1 MQTCSQKPHASHNG
15 SGPASGSSVNRSVA
29 LRIKRNA
36 ARRLSGGAAL
46 LVLLGLAAMLSVA
59 FGAREVGWPEIA
71 AALSGQVA
79 TVGDAAIASR
89 LPRTLLAML
98 AGAALGVSG
107 GVMQGLTRNPLADP
121 GLLGVNAGA
130 ALAVVI
136 GIAWFGIDETTSYIW
151 TAIAGAAVSACAVYA
166 IASLGQ
172 GGATPLRLALA
183 GAAITAA
190 LSSLATAVV
199 LPRGDIGGLV
209 QSWLVGGVGG
219 ATYEQLLPVL
229 PFLVTGFVIT
239 LLAARKLNM
248 LALGDDT
255 AAGLGEKVAVARA
268 MSAVGAVLL
277 CGPIT
282 AVCGPIGF
290 VGLVVPHACRL
301 LAGGDYR
308 WLLPFSAL
316 GGAVLLTLSDVAG
329 RLIAHPSEL
338 DVGIVTA
345 FIGAPVFIWIV
356 RNRKVG
362 SL

>member
-1 MQTCSQKPHASHNG
+1 M
-15 SGPASGSSVNRSVA
+15 
-29 LRIKRNA
+29 
-36 ARRLSGGAAL
+36 SGGAAL

-79 TVGDAAIASR
+79 TVGDAAVASR

-98 AGAALGVSG
+98 AGAALGISG

-136 GIAWFGIDETTSYIW
+136 GIAWFGIDDTTSYIW
-151 TAIAGAAVSACAVYA
+151 TAIAGAAISACAVYA

-199 LPRGDIGGLV
+199 LPRGDISGLV

>member
-1 MQTCSQKPHASHNG
+1 MQTCSQKPHASHR
-15 SGPASGSSVNRSVA
+15 SSHSASGSGVSAVA
-29 LRIKRNA
+29 LRSNRNA
-36 ARRLSGGAAL
+36 ARRLSGVAAL
-46 LVLLGLAAMLSVA
+46 LVLLGLAAILSVA
-59 FGAREVGWPEIA
+59 FGARNVGWPEIV
-71 AALSGQVA
+71 AALSGQVE
-79 TVGDAAIASR
+79 TIGDAAVASR
-89 LPRTLLAML
+89 LPRTLLAIL

-151 TAIAGAAVSACAVYA
+151 TAIAGAGIAACAVYA

-190 LSSLATAVV
+190 LSSLTTAVV

-219 ATYEQLLPVL
+219 ATYGQLLPVL
-229 PFLVTGFVIT
+229 PFLATGFVIT

-255 AAGLGEKVAVARA
+255 AAGLGEKVSVARA

-277 CGPIT
+277 CGSIT

-316 GGAVLLTLSDVAG
+316 GGAVLLTFSDVAG
-329 RLIAHPSEL
+329 RLVAHPSEL

-362 SL
+362 AL

>member
-1 MQTCSQKPHASHNG
+1 MQIYSQTPHASHTT
-15 SGPASGSSVNRSVA
+15 SSVA
-29 LRIKRNA
+29 LGPGINREAAVRIKHHA
-36 ARRLSGGAAL
+36 TRRLAGGVVL
-46 LVLLGLAAMLSVA
+46 LVLLGLAAMLSMA
-59 FGAREVGWPEIA
+59 FGAREVGWPEIV
-71 AALSGQVA
+71 AALSGQVE
-79 TVGDAAIASR
+79 TMGDAAVASR
-89 LPRTLLAML
+89 LPRTLLAIL

-130 ALAVVI
+130 ALAVVV

-151 TAIAGAAVSACAVYA
+151 IAIAGAAVSACAVYA

-190 LSSLATAVV
+190 LSSLTTAVV

-219 ATYEQLLPVL
+219 ATYGQLLPVL
-229 PFLVTGFVIT
+229 PFLATGFVIT

-277 CGPIT
+277 CGSIT

-316 GGAVLLTLSDVAG
+316 GGAVLLTFSDVAG
-329 RLIAHPSEL
+329 RLIAHSSEL

-362 SL
+362 AL

>member
-1 MQTCSQKPHASHNG
+1 MQTYSQKPHASQNN
-15 SGPASGSSVNRSVA
+15 SVTATGPGVTQQRSK
-29 LRIKRNA
+29 LNTRIA
-36 ARRLSGGAAL
+36 GGLLLLAL
-46 LVLLGLAAMLSVA
+46 LMLGLMLSVA

-71 AALSGQVA
+71 AALSGRVE
-79 TVGDAAIASR
+79 TIGDAAVASR
-89 LPRTLLAML
+89 LPRTLLAVL

-130 ALAVVI
+130 ALAVVV
-136 GIAWFGIDETTSYIW
+136 GIAWFGINETASYIW
-151 TAIAGAAVSACAVYA
+151 TAIVGAGLTAVAVYA
-166 IASLGQ
+166 IASLGR

-183 GAAITAA
+183 GAAITAT

-219 ATYEQLLPVL
+219 ATYDQLLPVL
-229 PFLVTGFVIT
+229 PFLLTGFVIT

-301 LAGGDYR
+301 LVGGDYR

-316 GGAVLLTLSDVAG
+316 GGAVLLTFSDTVG
-329 RLIAHPSEL
+329 RLVAHPSEL

-362 SL
+362 AL

>member
-1 MQTCSQKPHASHNG
+1 MQTCSQKPHASH
-15 SGPASGSSVNRSVA
+15 SSSVPASGSSVNRAVA

-36 ARRLSGGAAL
+36 AQRLSGGAAL
-46 LVLLGLAAMLSVA
+46 LVLLGLAATLSVA
-59 FGAREVGWPEIA
+59 FGAREVGWSEIV
-71 AALSGQVA
+71 AALSGQVE
-79 TVGDAAIASR
+79 TMGDAAVASR

-151 TAIAGAAVSACAVYA
+151 TAIAGAGIAACAVYA
-166 IASLGQ
+166 IASLGR

-190 LSSLATAVV
+190 LSSLTTAVV

-219 ATYEQLLPVL
+219 ATYGQLLPVL
-229 PFLVTGFVIT
+229 PFLATGFVIT

-277 CGPIT
+277 CGSIT

-316 GGAVLLTLSDVAG
+316 GGAVLLTFSDVAG
-329 RLIAHPSEL
+329 RLVAHPSEL

>member
-1 MQTCSQKPHASHNG
+1 
-15 SGPASGSSVNRSVA
+15 
-29 LRIKRNA
+29 
-36 ARRLSGGAAL
+36 LSGGAAL

-71 AALSGQVA
+71 AALSGQVE
-79 TVGDAAIASR
+79 TVGDAAVASR

-121 GLLGVNAGA
+121 GLLGANAGA

-151 TAIAGAAVSACAVYA
+151 TAIAGAAISACAVYA

>member
-1 MQTCSQKPHASHNG
+1 MLTCSQKPHATQS
-15 SGPASGSSVNRSVA
+15 SGVTAPQLRPASRTTQP
-29 LRIKRNA
+29 RKK
-36 ARRLSGGAAL
+36 LSTRFAGGLLLLAL
-46 LVLLGLAAMLSVA
+46 LALALMLSVA
-59 FGAREVGWPEIA
+59 FGAREVGWPEVV
-71 AALSGQVA
+71 AALSGQVE
-79 TVGDAAIASR
+79 TIGDAAVASR
-89 LPRTLLAML
+89 LPRTLLAVL

-130 ALAVVI
+130 ALAIVI
-136 GIAWFGIDETTSYIW
+136 GIAWFGIDETTTYIW
-151 TAIAGAAVSACAVYA
+151 TAILGAGLAAVAVYA
-166 IASLGQ
+166 IASLAR

-183 GAAITAA
+183 GAATTAA
-190 LSSLATAVV
+190 LSSLATAVI

-219 ATYEQLLPVL
+219 ATYEQIMPVL
-229 PFLVTGFVIT
+229 PFLTAGFVIT
-239 LLAARKLNM
+239 LLAARKLNL

-301 LAGGDYR
+301 LVGGDYR

-316 GGAVLLTLSDVAG
+316 AGAVLLTLSDVFG
-329 RLIAHPSEL
+329 RLVAHPSEL

>member
-1 MQTCSQKPHASHNG
+1 MPTYSPKLHVS
-15 SGPASGSSVNRSVA
+15 NRSTAFTGAAIAA
-29 LRIKRNA
+29 LKQHA
-36 ARRLSGGAAL
+36 ARRMAGGA
-46 LVLLGLAAMLSVA
+46 VLLGLLALAAMLSVA
-59 FGAREVGWPEIA
+59 LGARSVGWAEIT
-71 AALSGQVA
+71 AALSGQVD
-79 TVGDAAIASR
+79 TMGDAAVASR

-136 GIAWFGIDETTSYIW
+136 GIAWLGIDEPQHYIW
-151 TAIAGAAVSACAVYA
+151 TAIAGAAVAACAVYA
-166 IASLGQ
+166 IASLGR

-190 LSSLATAVV
+190 LSSLTTAVV

-209 QSWLVGGVGG
+209 QSWMVGGVGG
-219 ATYEQLLPVL
+219 ATYDQLLPVL
-229 PFLVTGFVIT
+229 PFLATGLVIS

-255 AAGLGEKVAVARA
+255 AAGLGEKVATARA
-268 MSAVGAVLL
+268 LSAVGAVLL
-277 CGPIT
+277 CGPVT

-301 LAGGDYR
+301 LAGSDYR

-316 GGAVLLTLSDVAG
+316 GGAVLLTFSDVAG
-329 RLIAHPSEL
+329 RLVAHPAEL

>member
-1 MQTCSQKPHASHNG
+1 MQTCSQKPHAKPSNG
-15 SGPASGSSVNRSVA
+15 LSASSTSTRSCK
-29 LRIKRNA
+29 KRSI
-36 ARRLSGGAAL
+36 RVTGGLLLLAL
-46 LVLLGLAAMLSVA
+46 LALALILSVV
-59 FGAREVGWPEIA
+59 FGARAVGWPEIA
-71 AALSGQVA
+71 AALSGQIE
-79 TVGDAAIASR
+79 TMGDAAVASR
-89 LPRTLLAML
+89 LPRTLLAVL

-130 ALAVVI
+130 ALAIVI
-136 GIAWFGIDETTSYIW
+136 GIAWFGIDETATYIW
-151 TAIAGAAVSACAVYA
+151 TAILGAGLAAVAVYA
-166 IASLGQ
+166 IASLAR

-183 GAAITAA
+183 GAATTAA
-190 LSSLATAVV
+190 LSSLTTAVV

-219 ATYEQLLPVL
+219 ATYDQILPVL
-229 PFLVTGFVIT
+229 PFLLTGFVIT
-239 LLAARKLNM
+239 LLAARKLNL

-255 AAGLGEKVAVARA
+255 AAGLGEKVAVARV
-268 MSAVGAVLL
+268 MSAVGAVML

-301 LAGGDYR
+301 LVGGDYR

-316 GGAVLLTLSDVAG
+316 GGAVLLTFSDVVG
-329 RLIAHPSEL
+329 RLIAHPAEL

-362 SL
+362 AL

>member
-1 MQTCSQKPHASHNG
+1 MQTCSPKPHVSQSNSVTAAELRPQKPRKTLATRF
-15 SGPASGSSVNRSVA
+15 A
-29 LRIKRNA
+29 
-36 ARRLSGGAAL
+36 GGLLL
-46 LVLLGLAAMLSVA
+46 LVLLLLALMLSVA

-71 AALSGQVA
+71 AALSGQVE
-79 TVGDAAIASR
+79 TIGDAAVASR
-89 LPRTLLAML
+89 LPRTLLAIL
-98 AGAALGVSG
+98 AGAALGISG
-107 GVMQGLTRNPLADP
+107 GVMQGLTRNPIADP

-130 ALAVVI
+130 ALAVVV
-136 GIAWFGIDETTSYIW
+136 GIAWFGIDETTHYIW
-151 TAIAGAAVSACAVYA
+151 TAIVGAGLTAVAVYA
-166 IASLGQ
+166 IASLAR

-183 GAAITAA
+183 GAATTAA
-190 LSSLATAVV
+190 LSSLVTAVI
-199 LPRGDIGGLV
+199 LPRGDIAGLV

-219 ATYEQLLPVL
+219 ATYDQILPVL
-229 PFLVTGFVIT
+229 PFLLVGLVIT
-239 LLAARKLNM
+239 LLAARKLNL

-301 LAGGDYR
+301 LVGGDYR

-316 GGAVLLTLSDVAG
+316 GGAALLTLSDVAG

>member
-1 MQTCSQKPHASHNG
+1 VLLGIA
-15 SGPASGSSVNRSVA
+15 AILSVA
-29 LRIKRNA
+29 L
-36 ARRLSGGAAL
+36 
-46 LVLLGLAAMLSVA
+46 
-59 FGAREVGWPEIA
+59 GARAVGWPEIV
-71 AALSGQVA
+71 AALSGHVE
-79 TVGDAAIASR
+79 TVGDAAVASR

-130 ALAVVI
+130 ALAVVV
-136 GIAWFGIDETTSYIW
+136 GIAWFAIDETTTYIW
-151 TAIAGAAVSACAVYA
+151 TAILGAGFAAIAVYT
-166 IASLGQ
+166 IASLGP

-183 GAAITAA
+183 GAAVTAA
-190 LSSLATAVV
+190 LSSLVTAVI
-199 LPRGDIGGLV
+199 LPRGDIAGLV

-219 ATYEQLLPVL
+219 ATFDQLIPVL
-229 PFLVTGFVIT
+229 PFLLTGFVIS

-301 LAGGDYR
+301 LVGGDYR

-316 GGAVLLTLSDVAG
+316 VGAVLLTLSDVAG
-329 RLIAHPSEL
+329 RLVAHPSEL

-356 RNRKVG
+356 RNRKIG
-362 SL
+362 AL

>member
-1 MQTCSQKPHASHNG
+1 MPTYSQTPHASHTSSGVAPG
-15 SGPASGSSVNRSVA
+15 SGVNQSAAVRF
-29 LRIKRNA
+29 KRHA
-36 ARRLSGGAAL
+36 TRRFAGGVVL
-46 LVLLGLAAMLSVA
+46 FVLLGLAAMLSVA
-59 FGAREVGWPEIA
+59 FGAREVGWPEIV
-71 AALSGQVA
+71 AALSGQVE
-79 TVGDAAIASR
+79 TMGDAAVASR
-89 LPRTLLAML
+89 LPRTLLAIL

-130 ALAVVI
+130 ALAVVV

-151 TAIAGAAVSACAVYA
+151 IAIAGAAVSACAVYA

-190 LSSLATAVV
+190 LSSLTTAVV

-219 ATYEQLLPVL
+219 ATYGQLLPVL
-229 PFLVTGFVIT
+229 PFLITGFVIT

-268 MSAVGAVLL
+268 MSAIGAVLL

-290 VGLVVPHACRL
+290 VGLVVPHNCRL

-362 SL
+362 AL

>member
-1 MQTCSQKPHASHNG
+1 MQTCSQKPHASHN
-15 SGPASGSSVNRSVA
+15 SSVPASGSSVNRAVA
-29 LRIKRNA
+29 LRIKCNA
-36 ARRLSGGAAL
+36 AQRLSGGAAL
-46 LVLLGLAAMLSVA
+46 LILLGLAAMLSVA
-59 FGAREVGWPEIA
+59 FGAREVGWSEIV
-71 AALSGQVA
+71 AALSGQVE
-79 TVGDAAIASR
+79 TIGDAAVASR

-121 GLLGVNAGA
+121 GLLGINAGA

-136 GIAWFGIDETTSYIW
+136 GIAWFGIDETTSYLW
-151 TAIAGAAVSACAVYA
+151 TAIAGAGIAACAVYA
-166 IASLGQ
+166 IASLGH

-190 LSSLATAVV
+190 LSSLTTAVV

-219 ATYEQLLPVL
+219 ATYEQLLPIL
-229 PFLVTGFVIT
+229 PFLITGFVIT

-255 AAGLGEKVAVARA
+255 ATGLGEKVAVARA
-268 MSAVGAVLL
+268 MSAIGAVLL
-277 CGPIT
+277 CGSIT

-316 GGAVLLTLSDVAG
+316 GGAVLLTFADVAG
-329 RLIAHPSEL
+329 RLVAHPSEL

>member
-1 MQTCSQKPHASHNG
+1 MPTYSQTPHASHTSSGVAPG
-15 SGPASGSSVNRSVA
+15 SGINQSA
-29 LRIKRNA
+29 A
-36 ARRLSGGAAL
+36 ARFKRHATRRLAGGVVL
-46 LVLLGLAAMLSVA
+46 LVLLGLTAMLSVA

-71 AALSGQVA
+71 AALSGQVE
-79 TVGDAAIASR
+79 TMGDAAVASR
-89 LPRTLLAML
+89 LPRTLLAIL

-130 ALAVVI
+130 ALAVVV

-151 TAIAGAAVSACAVYA
+151 TAIVGAAVAACAVYA

-190 LSSLATAVV
+190 LSSLTTAVV

-219 ATYEQLLPVL
+219 ATYGQLLPVL
-229 PFLVTGFVIT
+229 PFLATGFVIT

-277 CGPIT
+277 CGSIT
-282 AVCGPIGF
+282 SVCGPIGF

-316 GGAVLLTLSDVAG
+316 GGAVLLTFSDVAG

>member
-1 MQTCSQKPHASHNG
+1 MQTCSPKPHVSQSN
-15 SGPASGSSVNRSVA
+15 SVTENELSISK
-29 LRIKRNA
+29 LRKTLAPRFA
-36 ARRLSGGAAL
+36 GGLLL
-46 LVLLGLAAMLSVA
+46 LVLLTLALMLSVA
-59 FGAREVGWPEIA
+59 FGTREVGWPEIA
-71 AALSGQVA
+71 AALSGQVE
-79 TVGDAAIASR
+79 TIGDAAVASR
-89 LPRTLLAML
+89 LPRTLLAIL
-98 AGAALGVSG
+98 AGAALGISG

-136 GIAWFGIDETTSYIW
+136 GIAWFGIEETTHYIW
-151 TAIAGAAVSACAVYA
+151 AALFGAGFTAVAVYA
-166 IASLGQ
+166 IANLAR

-183 GAAITAA
+183 GAATTAA
-190 LSSLATAVV
+190 LSSLVTAVI
-199 LPRGDIGGLV
+199 LPRGDIAGLV

-219 ATYEQLLPVL
+219 ATYDQILPVL
-229 PFLVTGFVIT
+229 PFLLAGFVIT
-239 LLAARKLNM
+239 LLAARKLNL

-255 AAGLGEKVAVARA
+255 AAGLGEKVALARA
-268 MSAVGAVLL
+268 MSALGAVLL

-301 LAGGDYR
+301 LVGGDYR

-316 GGAVLLTLSDVAG
+316 GGAALLTFSDVAG
-329 RLIAHPSEL
+329 RLVAHPSEL

>member
-1 MQTCSQKPHASHNG
+1 MQTYSQKPHASHTSSGVALG
-15 SGPASGSSVNRSVA
+15 SDVNRS
-29 LRIKRNA
+29 A
-36 ARRLSGGAAL
+36 AVRLKHHATRRLAGGVVL

-59 FGAREVGWPEIA
+59 FGARVVGWPEIV
-71 AALSGQVA
+71 AALSGQVENI
-79 TVGDAAIASR
+79 GDAAVASR
-89 LPRTLLAML
+89 LPRTLLAIL

-121 GLLGVNAGA
+121 GLLGVNSGA

-151 TAIAGAAVSACAVYA
+151 TAIAGASVAACAVYA

-190 LSSLATAVV
+190 LSSLTTAVV
-199 LPRGDIGGLV
+199 LPRGDIGGLA

-219 ATYEQLLPVL
+219 ATYDQLLPML
-229 PFLVTGFVIT
+229 PFLITGFVIT

-268 MSAVGAVLL
+268 MSAIGAVLL
-277 CGPIT
+277 CGSIT

-316 GGAVLLTLSDVAG
+316 GGAVLLTFSDVAG

-362 SL
+362 AL

>member
-1 MQTCSQKPHASHNG
+1 MQTYSQKPHVSHTSNRN
-15 SGPASGSSVNRSVA
+15 ASGNSTF
-29 LRIKRNA
+29 RIHKA
-36 ARRLSGGAAL
+36 ASRHLAGGVAL
-46 LVLLGLAAMLSVA
+46 LVLLGIAAILSVA
-59 FGAREVGWPEIA
+59 LGARAVGWPEIV
-71 AALSGQVA
+71 AALSGHVE
-79 TVGDAAIASR
+79 TVGDAAVASR
-89 LPRTLLAML
+89 LPRTVLAML

-121 GLLGVNAGA
+121 GLLGINAGA
-130 ALAVVI
+130 ALAVVV
-136 GIAWFGIDETTSYIW
+136 GIAWFAIDETTTYIW
-151 TAIAGAAVSACAVYA
+151 TAILGAGFAAIAVYT
-166 IASLGQ
+166 IASLGP

-183 GAAITAA
+183 GAAVTAA
-190 LSSLATAVV
+190 LSSLVTAVI
-199 LPRGDIGGLV
+199 LPRGDIAGLV

-219 ATYEQLLPVL
+219 ATFDQLIPVL
-229 PFLVTGFVIT
+229 PFLLTGFVIS

-301 LAGGDYR
+301 LVGGDYR

-316 GGAVLLTLSDVAG
+316 AGAVLLTLSDVAG
-329 RLIAHPSEL
+329 RLVAHPSEL

-356 RNRKVG
+356 RNRKIG
-362 SL
+362 AL

>member
-1 MQTCSQKPHASHNG
+1 MQTCSQKPHASH
-15 SGPASGSSVNRSVA
+15 SSSVPASGSSVNRAVA

-36 ARRLSGGAAL
+36 AQRLSGGTAL
-46 LVLLGLAAMLSVA
+46 LILLGLAAMLSVA
-59 FGAREVGWPEIA
+59 FGAREVGWSEIV
-71 AALSGQVA
+71 AALSGQVE
-79 TVGDAAIASR
+79 TMGDAAVASR

-151 TAIAGAAVSACAVYA
+151 TAIAGAAVAACAVYA

-219 ATYEQLLPVL
+219 ATYDQLLPVL
-229 PFLVTGFVIT
+229 PFLLTGFVIT

-316 GGAVLLTLSDVAG
+316 GGAALLTFSDVAG